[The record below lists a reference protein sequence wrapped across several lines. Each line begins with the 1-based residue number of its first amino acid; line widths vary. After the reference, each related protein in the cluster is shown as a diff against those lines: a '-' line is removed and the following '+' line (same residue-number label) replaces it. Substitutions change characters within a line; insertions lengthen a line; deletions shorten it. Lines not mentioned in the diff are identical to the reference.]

1 MSGRFEGRVAFITG
15 VARGQGR
22 SHAVALAREGA
33 DIIGIDLLDGF
44 ESIEYAP
51 ATQDDMDATVAEVE
65 ALDRRILA
73 SKADVRDFDAVK
85 KAVTEGVAEL
95 GGRLDIVSAN
105 AGIFPFGREVQDTT
119 ETEWDEVM
127 DSNLKG
133 VFHTLKAAV
142 PPMVDAGNGGSI
154 TITSSSAGI
163 KGTPNVSAY
172 TATKHGVVGL
182 MKSAAL
188 ELGRHHIRVNTL
200 HPTGVRTEM
209 ILNDALYKLF
219 MPDQDAP
226 TQAMFDEMFV
236 QAHPIPVPGVEVE
249 DITNALLFLASDEA
263 RYVTGTELKVD
274 AGFTLR

>member
-73 SKADVRDFDAVK
+73 TKADVRDFDAVK

>member
-85 KAVTEGVAEL
+85 KAVNEGVAEL